1 MFTYKYNIIS
11 TILIV
16 SFTANFL
23 WADRT
28 KEDITIDL
36 IHQGSLDILNVSK
49 PKKLNFSLTE
59 EEAINKI
66 MFAEEIKRWKSAV
79 GHKGNGVIIRLE
91 QSPSDSSPLWCF
103 RLLENLHT
111 HTATFGVYCIDAQ
124 MHYVSR
130 MDLAT
135 EKLEPINIVIPLS
148 TKKILSIIPEKMFGW
163 MVWQDNRGNPID
175 MVIHWTKRSTDGNNA
190 LFSGKVTYIQSGDQN
205 SEAYMQMTINTVT
218 RKVVITESESKKQK
232 NFDTQGKFYGELQA
246 DLLTIVGQW
255 KKDGYNR
262 VADFSIFD
270 KYSDE

>member
-1 MFTYKYNIIS
+1 MFTYKHHFIGTLFIIS
-11 TILIV
+11 LMTTFI
-16 SFTANFL
+16 
-23 WADRT
+23 WADLT
-28 KEDITIDL
+28 K
-36 IHQGSLDILNVSK
+36 K
-49 PKKLNFSLTE
+49 
-59 EEAINKI
+59 EAINKI

-79 GHKGNGVIIRLE
+79 GHEGNGVVIQLE

-130 MDLAT
+130 MDIAT
-135 EKLEPINIVIPLS
+135 EKLEPVSIVIPLS

-163 MVWQDNRGNPID
+163 MVWQDDRGNPID
-175 MVIHWTKRSTDGNNA
+175 MVIHWTKRSTNGNNA
-190 LFSGKVTYIQSGDQN
+190 LFSGKVTYIQLG
-205 SEAYMQMTINTVT
+205 EAYMQMTINTIT